1 MNVKLKSMVLIAS
14 VSCAATVYLSAA
26 DVRKIDRLPDLDAKA
41 TTGLGMQAKPV
52 RPTFKVG
59 EQVKLLC
66 TITNNSD
73 SIKPLAWW
81 NGGLHFTCIR
91 GEATDR
97 LGGLLPESYP
107 EIPEPIQIRSKP
119 NLPRP
124 GYILY
129 LPPHQSLTFRLTYR
143 AASPETFRGRICYD
157 PLAPRAGVDPPV
169 ESPSSWKH
177 SQLFSNMLEYEIV
190 EPPK

>member
-1 MNVKLKSMVLIAS
+1 MRVNLANTTLAAS
-14 VSCAATVYLSAA
+14 ALCAAAVYLSAA
-26 DVRKIDRLPDLDAKA
+26 DARKVNRLPDLDAKA
-41 TTGLGMQAKPV
+41 TTGLVMRAKPL
-52 RPTFKVG
+52 RPTFRVG
-59 EQVKLLC
+59 GHVKILC

-81 NGGLHFTCIR
+81 NKGLHFTCIR
-91 GEATDR
+91 GEGTEQ

-129 LPPHQSLTFRLTYR
+129 LPPGRSLTFRLLHQ
-143 AASPETFRGRICYD
+143 AARPEKFRGRICYD
-157 PLAPRAGVDPPV
+157 PLAPRAGVDSPV
-169 ESPSSWKH
+169 ENSSSWKH
-177 SQLFSNMLEYEIV
+177 SQLFSEVFEYEIL
-190 EPPK
+190 ERPN